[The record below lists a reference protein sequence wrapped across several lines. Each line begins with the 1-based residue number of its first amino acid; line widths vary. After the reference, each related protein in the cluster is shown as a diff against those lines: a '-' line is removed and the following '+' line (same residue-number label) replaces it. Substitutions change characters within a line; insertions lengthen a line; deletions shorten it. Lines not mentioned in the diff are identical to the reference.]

1 MQSKIFAFVLA
12 ACTIVL
18 VGASVYAQSQAAP
31 ATAADVS
38 EVEYHN
44 QQFNFSLQYP
54 AGMTVSED
62 SGDGGSETIFFV
74 DATSGKQFEIEAIP
88 YAKVNL
94 AGNAPAPDTSATA
107 SDQGSTLANVN
118 VVVDDTVQVWF
129 TKNGVMYEVI
139 AFKDDEP
146 WLLSLLQTWR
156 FN

>member
-1 MQSKIFAFVLA
+1 MRSKLFAFVLA

-18 VGASVYAQSQAAP
+18 VGASVYAQSQAARD
-31 ATAADVS
+31 TAADVS
-38 EVEYHN
+38 EVEYQN

-62 SGDGGSETIFFV
+62 SGDEGLETILFV
-74 DATSGKQFEIEAIP
+74 DATSGKQFEIEAFP
-88 YAKVNL
+88 YSKVNL
-94 AGNAPAPDTSATA
+94 AGNTPAPDTSATA
-107 SDQGSTLANVN
+107 SDQGDTLADVN
-118 VVVDDTVQVWF
+118 VLVADTVQVWF

-139 AFKDDEP
+139 ARKDDEP

>member
-1 MQSKIFAFVLA
+1 MQSKLFAFVLA
-12 ACTIVL
+12 TCTIVP
-18 VGASVYAQSQAAP
+18 VGASVYAQSRAGH
-31 ATAADVS
+31 ATAPDVS
-38 EVEYHN
+38 QAEYQD

-54 AGMTVSED
+54 TGMTVSED
-62 SGDGGSETIFFV
+62 PGDGGSETIFFM

-107 SDQGSTLANVN
+107 SDQGSTLADVN
-118 VVVDDTVQVWF
+118 VFVADTVQVWF

-139 AFKDDEP
+139 ASTDDEP

>member
-1 MQSKIFAFVLA
+1 MRSKLFAFILA

-18 VGASVYAQSQAAP
+18 VGASVYAQGQATP

-38 EVEYHN
+38 QAEYQD

-62 SGDGGSETIFFV
+62 PGDGGSETIFFV
-74 DATSGKQFEIEAIP
+74 DATSGKQFLIVVTP
-88 YAKVNL
+88 YSKVNL
-94 AGNAPAPDTSATA
+94 AGNTPAPDTSATA
-107 SDQGSTLANVN
+107 SDQGDTLADVN
-118 VVVDDTVQVWF
+118 VVVADTVQVWF

-139 AFKDDEP
+139 AREDEP